1 MILRGWHID
10 GFGVFHDTRRTD
22 LGDGVTVVCSPN
34 EAGKSTLLAFIRG
47 VLFGFPDGRSKEPR
61 YEPVHGG
68 QHGGRL
74 FLEHDGHT
82 YTVARRADKKQP
94 PRILNDAGEDV
105 PEGVLE
111 QLLGGADSR
120 LFRNIFGFTL
130 DELQALR
137 SLTDDSV
144 RERIF
149 SGAVA
154 GAGRSARKAVDDL
167 TEQADALY
175 KPDGRA
181 KNNRVAG
188 LLNELKTLDDK
199 LTAARREAEAYPD
212 TLAAER
218 DAERR
223 VQDFRAQLDRQQA
236 RRDWLAKLD
245 RLWAPWRDRR
255 AAVDALTRAAPPG
268 FDPERP
274 DEPGAV
280 LTETAREAERLAQQ
294 AEPQRERLERL
305 AALDRQIRDRRERLT
320 ATLETLGTAWS
331 EDAVAAFTLPI
342 PTREEIR
349 QWDGALSEHAQA
361 VEQAE
366 ERLKQAA
373 SEAERAEGERKRLA
387 RELDELGEAPE
398 PVATLQA
405 RVRALETLRARLS
418 QRASQAEKVRNLE
431 QTAADRRAHADA
443 LSRRVPG
450 RAWSLAAVALGAL
463 LIAGGAGLYVLGA
476 VLAAAIVAGVGV
488 AGAAGLLLLVR
499 WLRRRAWTDAAEAE
513 ARATEA
519 EREAEHARQELAQAE
534 SGLADLAEQ
543 AGLAATPDEAGSAAA
558 LAETHAAVD
567 RRRQWEARKR
577 ALDDAAKAAD
587 EAEKAR
593 EAAVTARDEAVE
605 ARDALAERWLAWKR
619 DHGLPE
625 HLSPQGVL
633 DFASELNTARETVGA
648 IHGDERQRGQLAE
661 AIADWTEAARG
672 VLHQRGRTAPE
683 DDTALI
689 DAFAQEADAIAEE
702 RRQIQTIADAEA
714 AIAREAGDDGERAAA
729 LKADLAGGDPDAW
742 ARETAELDTA
752 IAETRQ
758 AWETAA
764 GDLRQAR
771 ADRERV
777 ERASDVAEL
786 ETRRNALIAEM
797 QDAYRRWQT
806 LTTARALV
814 ERTLKTYERERQP
827 AVVARAGDHFARVT
841 GGRYSRVVQDSEGG
855 GIDVLDHRGERL
867 RPDQLSRGTREQL
880 YLSVRLGLAAEFA
893 QRGTVLPL
901 VMDEILVNFD
911 PERMTAMARELHQ
924 VAAHHQVILFTCH
937 PMVAETVATAGPATV
952 IDNLRADAGT
962 ATQTSAA

>member
-10 GFGVFHDTRRTD
+10 GFGVFRDARREG
-22 LGDGVTVVCSPN
+22 LPDGVTVVCSPN

-74 FLEHDGHT
+74 FLEHDGRT
-82 YTVARRADKKQP
+82 YAVARRADKKQS
-94 PRILNDAGEDV
+94 PRIRDADGEDV
-105 PEGVLE
+105 PDGTLN
-111 QLLGGADSR
+111 QILGGADSR

-130 DELQALR
+130 DELQELR

-154 GAGRSARKAVDDL
+154 GAGRSARQAIDELGK
-167 TEQADALY
+167 QADGLY

-181 KNNRVAG
+181 RNNRVAG
-188 LLNELKTLDDK
+188 LLDELKAVDEK
-199 LTAARREAEAYPD
+199 LTAARREAESYPD
-212 TLAAER
+212 TLATER

-223 VQDFRAQLDRQQA
+223 VRDFRAQLEQQQA

-255 AAVDALTRAAPPG
+255 AALDALTRAAPPG
-268 FDPERP
+268 FDPEHP
-274 DEPGAV
+274 AEPGAAF
-280 LTETAREAERLAQQ
+280 TEIAREAERLAQQ
-294 AEPQRERLERL
+294 TDPQRERLDRL
-305 AALDRQIRDRRERLT
+305 ADLDRQIRDRRERLT
-320 ATLETLGTAWS
+320 ATLETLGTTWS

-373 SEAERAEGERKRLA
+373 SEAERTEGERKRLA

-418 QRASQAEKVRNLE
+418 QRASVAEKVRNLA

-450 RAWSLAAVALGAL
+450 RAWDLAAAALGAL
-463 LIAGGAGLYVLGA
+463 LIAGGAGLFALGA
-476 VLAAAIVAGVGV
+476 VLAAAIVAGLGML
-488 AGAAGLLLLVR
+488 GAAGALVLAR
-499 WLRRRAWTDAAEAE
+499 WLRRRARTDAAEAD

-519 EREAEHARQELAQAE
+519 EHEAETAREELAAAE

-543 AGLAATPDEAGSAAA
+543 AGLTEIPDEAGAASA

-567 RRRQWEARKR
+567 RRRHWEARKR
-577 ALDDAAKAAD
+577 ALDDAAKAAGD
-587 EAEKAR
+587 AEKAR
-593 EAAVTARDEAVE
+593 EAAVTARDEAVA
-605 ARDALAERWLAWKR
+605 ARDTLAERWLAWKR
-619 DHGLPE
+619 EHGLPE
-625 HLSPQGVL
+625 HLTPQGVL
-633 DFASELNTARETVGA
+633 DFASELNTARDTVAA
-648 IHGDERQRGQLAE
+648 IHADEHQHRQLAE
-661 AIADWTEAARG
+661 TIADWAQAARG
-672 VLHQRGRTAPE
+672 LLHRGGRTAPE
-683 DDTALI
+683 DDAALI

-702 RRQIQTIADAEA
+702 RRQMRTIADTEA

-742 ARETAELDTA
+742 ARETADLDTA
-752 IAETRQ
+752 IADTRQ

-764 GDLRQAR
+764 GDLRQAQ

-786 ETRRNALIAEM
+786 ETRRNALIAEI

-806 LTTARALV
+806 LTTAKALV

-827 AVVARAGDHFARVT
+827 AVVARAGDHVARVT
-841 GGRYSRVVQDSEGG
+841 GGRYTRVVQDSEGG
-855 GIDVLDHRGERL
+855 GIDVLDSRGERL

-893 QRGTVLPL
+893 RRGTVLPL

-911 PERMTAMARELHQ
+911 PERMAAMARELHQ
-924 VAAHHQVILFTCH
+924 VAADHQVILFTCH
-937 PMVAETVATAGPATV
+937 PMVAETVKNAGPTVV
-952 IDNLRADAGT
+952 IDDLHADAR
-962 ATQTSAA
+962 AARQTPAA